1 MGAKIL
7 YAALA
12 AAVACAASA
21 AEPVG
26 KVRPR
31 PAGEVFAL
39 PAGQVREEGG
49 FTVYSGVP
57 VHDYPWLLAERRA
70 IPLCRQ

>member
-1 MGAKIL
+1 MKAPPFRD
-7 YAALA
+7 
-12 AAVACAASA
+12 
-21 AEPVG
+21 PVL
-26 KVRPR
+26 VDMVT
-31 PAGEVFAL
+31 GEVFAL
-39 PAGQVREEGG
+39 SAGQVREEGG